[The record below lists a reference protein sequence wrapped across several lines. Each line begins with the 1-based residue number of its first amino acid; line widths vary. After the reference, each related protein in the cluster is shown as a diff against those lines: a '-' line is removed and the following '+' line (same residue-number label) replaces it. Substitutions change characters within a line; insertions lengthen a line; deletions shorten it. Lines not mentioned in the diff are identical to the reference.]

1 MNNQSFLK
9 SLAKKC
15 YEEYGQNTDQLT
27 IVFPN
32 RRAGLFFRKHLSKL
46 TTKPIWSPQIVSLE
60 DFIISKSDLTP
71 ADQLQSIFILYSV
84 YKKLIPNA
92 EGFDKFFFWGEMI
105 LKDFNELDS
114 YLINPQ
120 HIFTII
126 QSQKELDESF
136 YFLSEEDQKVIKSF
150 WSGFLPKA
158 SKAQS
163 TFLST
168 WKILN
173 ELYQKFGEV
182 LKSEQIAYKGL
193 IYREVAEQIADKA
206 DQNDSGDYWF
216 AGFNAFTAS
225 EEQIIKYYL
234 QEKKAQIIWDV
245 DAYYLKDE
253 SQESGYFF
261 RQYQKDAVFKK
272 TFPEEIPNKIDSPSK
287 RVEVISV
294 PLGEGQVKAVG
305 ERLEELS
312 ASDDFNEENTVIV
325 LPDENLLL
333 PLLNSIPKSV
343 EKVNITMGYPLKN
356 SRYFSFFE
364 SLLNLHVNIR
374 SGKDD
379 QKSHYFKHVLSLLNH
394 EVCQM
399 HFSADVD
406 VLVSYIHDNN
416 RVNLTLKEI
425 DEQSP
430 TLAAL
435 FANQENASEV
445 LLYFEQLIDQFMDKE
460 ESTLDKSVL
469 FNLRVALKNILNT
482 ATQYDVKLEIDV
494 LFRIFKQ
501 IGGSTKVPF
510 TGEPL
515 EGIQIMGVLE
525 TRNLDFENVFILS
538 MNEGTFPADSS
549 NSSFIPYNIR
559 KAFDLPVA
567 EHHDALQSYLFYRL
581 LQNADK
587 VSMYYNNISEFNH
600 SGELSRLVK
609 QLAFESN
616 LTIERKSLVNPVK
629 ATVAKPITI
638 KKEASVLDLLN
649 EYLVSDGNKFTRLS
663 PSALNTYLDC
673 RLKFYF
679 RYIEKIYEPVE
690 VTDDLDPALFGNLLH
705 TSMEYLYQTY
715 SDDKGRIVA
724 ASDFT
729 TIRNLITKSIEF
741 AFAQHKMSD
750 SHQGSQNGRSII
762 AGRVIR
768 KYIEAILKY
777 DEAYAPFNVM
787 ALEAGSKDGYVL
799 DLPIE
804 VNGAKVS
811 VALKGVIDRIDQK
824 GEVVRILDY
833 KSGRDERHFSK
844 MESLFDRKSTSRN
857 KAVMQVFYYCLLYK
871 ARHPEETVQ
880 LTPGIFNSRDI
891 FSNDFAVKI
900 KYGKTYVEDFAEVE
914 TEYTELLKEF
924 VGEIFDPEVPFDQ
937 TDDTK
942 KCGFCPYVGM
952 CMRG

>member
-1 MNNQSFLK
+1 MKNQSFLE
-9 SLAKKC
+9 SLAKRC
-15 YEEYGQNTDQLT
+15 YDEYGQNADQLT
-27 IVFPN
+27 IIFPN

-46 TTKPIWSPQIVSLE
+46 TAKPVWSPQIVSLE

-71 ADQLQSIFILYSV
+71 ADQLQALFILYSV
-84 YKKLIPNA
+84 YKKLIKNA

-114 YLINPQ
+114 YLINSQ

-158 SKAQS
+158 SKTQS

-173 ELYQKFGEV
+173 ELYQKFREV
-182 LKSEQIAYKGL
+182 LKTEQIAYKGM
-193 IYREVAEQIADKA
+193 IYREVAEQIVERAG
-206 DQNDSGDYWF
+206 QNDDGEYWF
-216 AGFNAFTAS
+216 AGFNALTAS
-225 EEQIIKYYL
+225 EERIIKYYL
-234 QEKKAQIIWDV
+234 QEKKAQLIWDV

-253 SQESGYFF
+253 YQESGYFF
-261 RQYQKDAVFKK
+261 RQYQKDAVFKN
-272 TFPEEIPNKIDSPSK
+272 TFPEEIPNKIDSQSK

-294 PLGEGQVKAVG
+294 SLGEGQVKAVG
-305 ERLEELS
+305 ESLEELAANGFS
-312 ASDDFNEENTVIV
+312 EENTVIV

-364 SLLNLHVNIR
+364 SLLNLHVNSR

-379 QKSHYFKHVLSLLNH
+379 QKYHYFKHVLSLLNH

-399 HFSADVD
+399 HFATEVD
-406 VLVSYIHDNN
+406 DLVGYIHENN
-416 RVNLTLKEI
+416 RVNLTIQEI
-425 DEQSP
+425 EEKSP
-430 TLAAL
+430 VLTA
-435 FANQENASEV
+435 FFTHQENAAEV
-445 LLYFEQLIDQFMDKE
+445 LFYFEKLIDQFMDQE
-460 ESTLDKSVL
+460 RSTLDKSVL
-469 FNLRVALKNILNT
+469 FHLRLALKNILNT
-482 ATQYDVKLEIDV
+482 ATQYDIKLEIDV

-549 NSSFIPYNIR
+549 NSSFIPFNIR

-581 LQNADK
+581 LQNADN

-616 LTIERKSLVNPVK
+616 LKIERKSLVNPVK
-629 ATVAKPITI
+629 ATVVKPITI
-638 KKEASVLDLLN
+638 EKNNSVLDLLN
-649 EYLVSDGNKFTRLS
+649 EYLVNDDNKFTRLS

-679 RYIEKIYEPVE
+679 RYIEKIYEPEE

-705 TSMEYLYQTY
+705 TSMEYLYQAY
-715 SDDKGRIVA
+715 SDDEERIVV
-724 ASDFT
+724 ASDFSS
-729 TIRNLITKSIEF
+729 IRNLISPAIEF

-750 SHQGSQNGRSII
+750 TNQGSQNGRSII

-777 DEAYAPFNVM
+777 DEAYAPFNVK

-804 VNGAKVS
+804 VNGEKVA
-811 VALKGVIDRIDQK
+811 VALKGVIDRIDEK
-824 GEVVRILDY
+824 GGIVRVLDY
-833 KSGRDERHFSK
+833 KSGRDERRFGK

-871 ARHPEETVQ
+871 ARHPQEAVQ

-891 FSNDFAVKI
+891 FSNDFDVKI
-900 KYGKTYVEDFAEVE
+900 KYGKSDVEDFTEVE
-914 TEYTELLKEF
+914 AEYTDLLKEF

-942 KCGFCPYVGM
+942 KCAFCPYVGI